1 MRSIRKSCVCVHA
14 CVRVHAHMFT
24 CVYVYACVHVCEHM
38 CACACAC
45 VCVHTL
51 SDGVQPSLG
60 SGERPSPE
68 RGRRTQSPRG
78 AREMLSLAGVH
89 CGPHGSLSNEDPQL
103 SCRPPENFPGRRAVE
118 TQSVAPNSFQ
128 EEDSVGEGGK
138 STADVVQLFSR
149 VRPFATPWTA
159 ARQASLSI
167 TSSWSFTQTH
177 VH

>member
-1 MRSIRKSCVCVHA
+1 MHSIRKSCVCV
-14 CVRVHAHMFT
+14 CVRARL
-24 CVYVYACVHVCEHM
+24 

-45 VCVHTL
+45 VNVCVCVCAHTL
-51 SDGVQPSLG
+51 SDAVQPSLG
-60 SGERPSPE
+60 SGGRPSPE

-118 TQSVAPNSFQ
+118 TPSVASNSFQ

-138 STADVVQLFSR
+138 SAADVVQLFSR

-167 TSSWSFTQTH
+167 TNSWSFTQTH